1 MKKLFNRSNGFIL
14 LMILSTFSV
23 AGSAAYYSVF
33 GLSSLFAGARFEV
46 IIMAGALEVAKLVTA
61 SYLHNNWKK
70 AGWMK
75 WYLSLAV
82 VILMVITSLGIYGF
96 LTSAD
101 QTTADQLGVVEKQ
114 VKVIEL
120 KKDRFQ
126 EQLDY
131 YNIEKSNL
139 TESIVDLRNGIS
151 NNKIQYT
158 DTLGRII
165 TTQSS
170 STRKLLTRE
179 LETAVE
185 SRANI
190 NVKLEQLTDSITK
203 LELQVL
209 DIESNNEVAAEIGP
223 LRYMAELTEK
233 PMNVIVNWFTLL
245 IVFVFDPLAI
255 AMVIALNKLIGRH
268 DANDTG
274 NIISDGDGD
283 TPTDNNFHE
292 PITEE
297 NGEELSES
305 TESVDDNRRKETELE
320 QEEVQEVLEE
330 VEETT
335 KVEEEVER
343 VFEENQKVR
352 VVSKEYAK
360 EFYGEKKPPAIK
372 KIPSMNITKG
382 TANTASWSGS

>member
-1 MKKLFNRSNGFIL
+1 MKKIFNRSNGFIL
-14 LMILSTFSV
+14 LMILSTFLV

-46 IIMAGALEVAKLVTA
+46 IIMAGALELAKLVTA

-82 VILMVITSLGIYGF
+82 GILMVITSLGIYGF
-96 LTSAD
+96 LTSAY

-139 TESIVDLRNGIS
+139 TKSILDLRNGIS

-170 STRKLLTRE
+170 STRKLLTKE
-179 LETAVE
+179 LETAVNT
-185 SRANI
+185 RANI

-268 DANDTG
+268 DDNDTG

-283 TPTDNNFHE
+283 TPSDSNFSE
-292 PITEE
+292 PIIEE
-297 NGEELSES
+297 DGEGVSEPK
-305 TESVDDNRRKETELE
+305 ENVDDNRTTETELE

-343 VFEENQKVR
+343 VFEENQKVELKPR
-352 VVSKEYAK
+352 KHTYASVSKVPNVHEVRRA
-360 EFYGEKKPPAIK
+360 GH
-372 KIPSMNITKG
+372 KG
-382 TANTASWSGS
+382 

>member
-14 LMILSTFSV
+14 LMILSTFAV

-46 IIMAGALEVAKLVTA
+46 IIMAAALEVAKLVTA

-96 LTSAD
+96 LTSAY

-139 TESIVDLRNGIS
+139 TKSILDLRNGIS
-151 NNKIQYT
+151 NNVIQYT
-158 DTLGRII
+158 DTLGNVI

-170 STRKLLTRE
+170 STRKLLTKE
-179 LETAVE
+179 LETAVNT
-185 SRANI
+185 RANI
-190 NVKLEQLTDSITK
+190 NVKLESLTDSITK

-268 DANDTG
+268 DDNDTG

-343 VFEENQKVR
+343 VFEENQKVELKPR
-352 VVSKEYAK
+352 KHTYASISKVQT
-360 EFYGEKKPPAIK
+360 
-372 KIPSMNITKG
+372 TKV
-382 TANTASWSGS
+382 TRQR

>member
-14 LMILSTFSV
+14 LMILSTFAV

-46 IIMAGALEVAKLVTA
+46 IIMAAALEVAKLVTA

-75 WYLSLAV
+75 WYLSFAV

-96 LTSAD
+96 LTSAY

-139 TESIVDLRNGIS
+139 TKSILDLRNGIS
-151 NNKIQYT
+151 NNVIQYT
-158 DTLGRII
+158 DTLGNVI

-170 STRKLLTRE
+170 STRRLLTKE
-179 LETAVE
+179 LETAVNT
-185 SRANI
+185 RTNI

-223 LRYMAELTEK
+223 LRYMAELTQK

-268 DANDTG
+268 DDNNTG
-274 NIISDGDGD
+274 NIISNGNGD
-283 TPTDNNFHE
+283 TPSDNNFHE
-292 PITEE
+292 PTIEE
-297 NGEELSES
+297 DGDEISKPS
-305 TESVDDNRRKETELE
+305 KSVDDNRRQETELE
-320 QEEVQEVLEE
+320 QEEVQEVLEKDKE
-330 VEETT
+330 VS
-335 KVEEEVER
+335 KVKKDNR

-352 VVSKEYAK
+352 VVSKEDAK

>member
-23 AGSAAYYSVF
+23 AGAAAYYSVF

-46 IIMAGALEVAKLVTA
+46 IIMAAALEVAKLVTA
-61 SYLHNNWKK
+61 SYLHNNWKR

-96 LTSAD
+96 LTSAY
-101 QTTADQLGVVEKQ
+101 QTTADQLGIVEKQ

-139 TESIVDLRNGIS
+139 TKSILDLRNGIS
-151 NNKIQYT
+151 NNVIQYT
-158 DTLGRII
+158 DTLGNVI

-170 STRKLLTRE
+170 STRKLLTKE
-179 LETAVE
+179 LETAVNT
-185 SRANI
+185 RANI
-190 NVKLEQLTDSITK
+190 NVKLESLTDSITK

-268 DANDTG
+268 DDNDTG

-343 VFEENQKVR
+343 VFKENQKVELKPKKHTYSS
-352 VVSKEYAK
+352 VS
-360 EFYGEKKPPAIK
+360 
-372 KIPSMNITKG
+372 KIPSTSAVRKPGGLKG
-382 TANTASWSGS
+382 

>member
-14 LMILSTFSV
+14 LMILSTFAV

-46 IIMAGALEVAKLVTA
+46 IIMAAALEVAKLVTA

-96 LTSAD
+96 LTSAY
-101 QTTADQLGVVEKQ
+101 QTTADQLGVIEKQ

-139 TESIVDLRNGIS
+139 TESILDLRNGIS

-268 DANDTG
+268 DDNDTG

-283 TPTDNNFHE
+283 TPSDSNFSE
-292 PITEE
+292 PIIEE
-297 NGEELSES
+297 DGEGVSEPK
-305 TESVDDNRRKETELE
+305 ENVDDNRTTETELE
-320 QEEVQEVLEE
+320 QEEIQEVLEE
-330 VEETT
+330 VEQAPERIRENGNQEVKVVPKKDTKKLYNEKPKHTYQALSKVPTT
-335 KVEEEVER
+335 KVTR
-343 VFEENQKVR
+343 QR
-352 VVSKEYAK
+352 
-360 EFYGEKKPPAIK
+360 
-372 KIPSMNITKG
+372 
-382 TANTASWSGS
+382 

>member
-14 LMILSTFSV
+14 LMILSTFAV

-46 IIMAGALEVAKLVTA
+46 IIMAAALEVAKLVTA

-96 LTSAD
+96 LTSAY

-139 TESIVDLRNGIS
+139 TESILDLRNGIS

-268 DANDTG
+268 DDNDTG

-283 TPTDNNFHE
+283 TPSDSNFSE
-292 PITEE
+292 PIIEE
-297 NGEELSES
+297 DGEGVSEPK
-305 TESVDDNRRKETELE
+305 ENVDDNRTTETELE

-330 VEETT
+330 VEHSPERIRENGNQEVKVVPKKDTKKLYNEKPKHTYQALSKVPTT
-335 KVEEEVER
+335 KVTR
-343 VFEENQKVR
+343 QR
-352 VVSKEYAK
+352 
-360 EFYGEKKPPAIK
+360 
-372 KIPSMNITKG
+372 
-382 TANTASWSGS
+382 

>member
-14 LMILSTFSV
+14 LMILSTFAV

-46 IIMAGALEVAKLVTA
+46 IIMAAALEVAKLVTA

-96 LTSAD
+96 LTSAY
-101 QTTADQLGVVEKQ
+101 QTTADQLGVIEKQ

-268 DANDTG
+268 DDNDTG

-283 TPTDNNFHE
+283 TPSDSNFSE
-292 PITEE
+292 PIIEE
-297 NGEELSES
+297 DGEGVSEPK
-305 TESVDDNRRKETELE
+305 ENVDDNRTTETELE
-320 QEEVQEVLEE
+320 QEEIQEGLEE
-330 VEETT
+330 VEQAPERIRENGNQEVKVVPKKDTKKLYNEKPKHTYQALSKVPTT
-335 KVEEEVER
+335 KVTR
-343 VFEENQKVR
+343 QR
-352 VVSKEYAK
+352 
-360 EFYGEKKPPAIK
+360 
-372 KIPSMNITKG
+372 
-382 TANTASWSGS
+382 